1 MQQLDVFGLKVHS
14 FETNELKNYLHSI
27 VQNNFPF
34 IFYGYSFGTIPF
46 FKTHNDLYEL
56 CNSFDLMVTDGTH
69 FKWFCSLFGF
79 RVKTMMSIPDLTN
92 FTLQYAND
100 HRLSVLLFGAKESIN
115 LQALKN
121 LSKKYPNI
129 TFHQGINGYF
139 DLKEE
144 NKIVERIQSASP
156 DILLIGISSP
166 LKERFAFKHKND
178 LNAKIIIP
186 CGGMIDVYS
195 GLTKQTPK
203 WLKKL
208 GLATPYRVVQEP
220 ARLLK
225 LNVWIFNETFFKLIP
240 IAIYHRYILGKKSF
254 NMIDLYLSK
263 SKN

>member
-27 VQNNFPF
+27 LPNKIPF

-46 FKTHNDLYEL
+46 FKTYKDLYEL
-56 CNSFDLMVTDGTH
+56 CNSFDLMVTDGTQ

-115 LQALKN
+115 KQAINN

-129 TFHQGINGYF
+129 TFHEGINGYY
-139 DLKEE
+139 DQNRE
-144 NKIVERIQSASP
+144 NKIVERIQSTKP
-156 DILLIGISSP
+156 DILLIGISTP
-166 LKERFAFKHKND
+166 LKERFAFKYKND
-178 LNAKIIIP
+178 LNTKIIIP

-203 WLKKL
+203 LLKKT
-208 GLATPYRVVQEP
+208 GLATPYRIIQEP
-220 ARLLK
+220 KRLLK
-225 LNVWIFNETFFKLIP
+225 LNAWIFYETLFKLIP
-240 IAIYHRYILGKKSF
+240 IAFYQRFVLGKQSF
-254 NMIDLYLSK
+254 NMIDIYLSK
-263 SKN
+263 SNQ